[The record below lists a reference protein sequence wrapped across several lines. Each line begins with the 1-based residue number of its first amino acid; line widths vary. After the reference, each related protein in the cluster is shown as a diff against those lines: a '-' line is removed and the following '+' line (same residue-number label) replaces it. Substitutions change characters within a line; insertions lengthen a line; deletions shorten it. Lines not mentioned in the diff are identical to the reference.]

1 MTFDLLPC
9 VILSS
14 VWLAGHICRRRVVFA
29 VDISAVF
36 TLIASSS
43 PVVRWPLIQ
52 TPSSDRLCV
61 IQAWLKVN
69 PLKNMTTGTV
79 TLDCW
84 TVSFGTS
91 QIDLVRINDG
101 D

>member
-1 MTFDLLPC
+1 MAGWLVIFVDVALCLL
-9 VILSS
+9 L
-14 VWLAGHICRRRVVFA
+14 
-29 VDISAVF
+29 ISALCLLSLLV
-36 TLIASSS
+36 L
-43 PVVRWPLIQ
+43 PRVVRWPLIQ

-61 IQAWLKVN
+61 IQTRLKVN